1 MSEQETVT
9 VTILDRPFQVSCLK
23 EERAAL
29 EQSARF
35 LDGRM
40 REIRGS
46 GKVIGADRIAVMAA
60 LNIAHEMLTARTERE
75 SRDGRIAGLRQRVE
89 AMVAEHTE
97 LDL

>member
-9 VTILDRPFQVSCLK
+9 VTILDRPFQVSCQK

-35 LDGRM
+35 LDTRM
-40 REIRGS
+40 REIRGG
-46 GKVIGADRIAVMAA
+46 GKVVGVDRIAVMAA
-60 LNIAHEMLTARTERE
+60 LNIAHEMLTARTD
-75 SRDGRIAGLRQRVE
+75 RDARDTRIASLRQRVE

>member
-1 MSEQETVT
+1 MSDQETVT

-23 EERAAL
+23 DEREAL

-40 REIRGS
+40 REIRGG
-46 GKVIGADRIAVMAA
+46 GKVIGVDRIAVMAA
-60 LNIAHEMLTARTERE
+60 LNITHEMLLARSEREQRDARVSAITARVTTQIAE
-75 SRDGRIAGLRQRVE
+75 S
-89 AMVAEHTE
+89 TE

>member
-1 MSEQETVT
+1 VSEQETVT

-23 EERAAL
+23 DERAAL

-35 LDGRM
+35 LDNRM
-40 REIRGS
+40 REIRGG
-46 GKVIGADRIAVMAA
+46 GKVIGVDRIAVMAA
-60 LNIAHEMLTARTERE
+60 LNIAHEMLAARGERD
-75 SRDGRIAGLRQRVE
+75 SGDKRIAALRQRVE

>member
-23 EERAAL
+23 DERAAL

-35 LDGRM
+35 LDSRM
-40 REIRGS
+40 REIRGG
-46 GKVIGADRIAVMAA
+46 GKVIGVDRIAVMAA
-60 LNIAHEMLTARTERE
+60 LNIAHEMLAARSERD
-75 SRDGRIAGLRQRVE
+75 SGDKRIATLRQRVE